1 MVKIRLVEAMDL
13 KQIRDNRRLSIAD
26 VSRGTGL
33 SRQTISR
40 MVNQPELERID
51 VDTVNTLCDYFGCG
65 FYDLIEV
72 IEQERA
78 S

>member
-1 MVKIRLVEAMDL
+1 MVKMKLLEAVAL
-13 KQIRDNRRLSIAD
+13 KEMRDNRRISLAEVARD
-26 VSRGTGL
+26 TGL

-40 MVNQPELERID
+40 LVNQPDLERID
-51 VDTVNTLCDYFGCG
+51 VNTVSVLCDYFGCG

-72 IEQERA
+72 IEIERA